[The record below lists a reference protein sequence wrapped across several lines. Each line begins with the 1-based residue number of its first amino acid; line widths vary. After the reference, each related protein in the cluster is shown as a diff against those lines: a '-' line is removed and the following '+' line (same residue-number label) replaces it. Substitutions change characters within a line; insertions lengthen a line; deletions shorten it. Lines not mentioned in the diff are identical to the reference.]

1 MRDRKICASLILKAA
16 AEVLFEVVADGT
28 VELHAHDSHAAALP
42 QQLFHLFAKI
52 SAFYAEGFIVHLNIR
67 IAGNA
72 EHGLFK
78 YIVHFEHMV
87 SVGEQNILSEN
98 IAQTVS
104 PAGTQPAAAMRA
116 RAADRAV
123 RSFCG

>member
-1 MRDRKICASLILKAA
+1 M
-16 AEVLFEVVADGT
+16 VADGT
-28 VELHAHDSHAAALP
+28 ADLHAHDSHAAALP

-52 SAFYAEGFIVHLNIR
+52 SAFYAEGLIIHLNIR

-87 SVGEQNILSEN
+87 SVGEQNILGEN
-98 IAQTVS
+98 IA
-104 PAGTQPAAAMRA
+104 R
-116 RAADRAV
+116 RCLR
-123 RSFCG
+123 